1 MGISFGLKGD
11 IEIMETL
18 KSILFYIGMI
28 ILQCVSLAVFVLLLA
43 LILQWGFTELIGK
56 DNVQT
61 IDKATTKF
69 INTQIKNL
77 EDYTNAN

>member
-1 MGISFGLKGD
+1 MKTFKD
-11 IEIMETL
+11 
-18 KSILFYIGMI
+18 ILFFAGMI

-77 EDYTNAN
+77 EDYANDR

>member
-1 MGISFGLKGD
+1 MKTFKD
-11 IEIMETL
+11 
-18 KSILFYIGMI
+18 ILFFIGMI
-28 ILQCVSLAVFVLLLA
+28 VLNCVSLAVFGLLLT
-43 LILQWGFTELIGK
+43 LILQWSFVELVGK

-77 EDYTNAN
+77 EDYANDR

>member
-1 MGISFGLKGD
+1 
-11 IEIMETL
+11 METL

-28 ILQCVSLAVFVLLLA
+28 ILQCTMVAVFVTILA
-43 LILQWGFTELIGK
+43 LILSWGFTELIGK

-77 EDYTNAN
+77 EDYTNDR

>member
-1 MGISFGLKGD
+1 MKTFKD
-11 IEIMETL
+11 
-18 KSILFYIGMI
+18 ILFFIGMI
-28 ILQCVSLAVFVLLLA
+28 VLQCLSTAVFLTILT
-43 LILQWGFTELIGK
+43 LILSWGFTELIGK

-77 EDYTNAN
+77 EDYANAN

>member
-1 MGISFGLKGD
+1 MKTFKD
-11 IEIMETL
+11 
-18 KSILFYIGMI
+18 ILFYIGMI
-28 ILQCVSLAVFVLLLA
+28 ILQCTMVAVFSTVLT
-43 LILQWGFTELIGK
+43 LILSWGFTELIGK

-77 EDYTNAN
+77 EDYANDR

>member
-1 MGISFGLKGD
+1 
-11 IEIMETL
+11 METL